1 MKQKVLTKMN
11 NTMLR
16 GKIIILLVVC
26 VFIPL
31 ITTNSYIL
39 WSVKN
44 RIDKEQSQ
52 ELKSIADRLEF
63 EMRDRLSKQISVADY
78 LNRNEKLQQFLETE
92 YTDASA
98 YYEAYVQLLEDEVI
112 QYYYTTQSVQ
122 NIVICTENE
131 TITNGSYFIQ
141 QKDAADS
148 SWYQKYADSGKNICF
163 YGFFEDGNTSGGYI
177 DKGRHVV
184 IMQNLHY
191 CGKDNMIMI
200 EADYQDMVDTM
211 RLLCGNAEGYIC
223 TEDNVLFSTQEI
235 SNEEKVFTDVQ
246 MLEKKDYFLHRDME
260 LYGEN
265 IQLYVTAD
273 RHMITSMLKEETMPM
288 LLLYILNLVLP
299 LGFVY
304 LLYRSFHD
312 RIAVTGEYLARMKE
326 GVFEVLPIDE
336 GKDEIGDMVHSYNL
350 MVVQIKELIEVNF
363 KNKERQQSLEISKK
377 QAELNAL
384 QSQLNPHFIFNALE
398 SIRMHSILKQEKE
411 TAKILENF
419 ATLMRKNIQWNQDFI
434 TIEEECESVERYLEI
449 QKYRFG
455 DRLEYYLYVQ
465 EECKKC
471 RIPKFILIT
480 FVENACVH
488 GIEKSMEGGS
498 ITVMVSED
506 ETHLYFEIM
515 DKGSGMKT
523 EDLEHLRKL
532 IQEADI
538 SYIQKTKKSI
548 GIVNA
553 VVRMKQYYGENVQID
568 ISSTEHEGT
577 EISIQ
582 LPKEEDGQ

>member
-1 MKQKVLTKMN
+1 MN

-141 QKDAADS
+141 QKDVADS
-148 SWYQKYADSGKNICF
+148 SWYQKYADSGKSICF

-223 TEDNVLFSTQEI
+223 TEDKVLFSTQEI

-265 IQLYVTAD
+265 IQIYVTAD

-312 RIAVTGEYLARMKE
+312 RIAVTGEYLERMKE
-326 GVFEVLPIDE
+326 GVYEVLPIDE

-465 EECKKC
+465 EECKAC